1 MVTRLFAW
9 CGMLTRDTGPSWL
22 LRSPSLISLRFAAP
36 LPLLNLLAGQPY
48 FDLFKCLSISHLREK
63 ACSNIVSV
71 CLWAP
76 EESQKTHLAARG
88 TLVSASV
95 YVAVVLQTARV
106 FEQFPALLARI
117 SSSSSTARAAV
128 ESLAHA
134 I

>member
-1 MVTRLFAW
+1 MGTRLFAW

-48 FDLFKCLSISHLREK
+48 FDLFKCLSMSHLREK
-63 ACSNIVSV
+63 ACSNSVS
-71 CLWAP
+71 LWAP
-76 EESQKTHLAARG
+76 GESQRTHLAAGG
-88 TLVSASV
+88 TLVSAPV
-95 YVAVVLQTARV
+95 YVAMVLETARV

-117 SSSSSTARAAV
+117 SSSSSSARAAV